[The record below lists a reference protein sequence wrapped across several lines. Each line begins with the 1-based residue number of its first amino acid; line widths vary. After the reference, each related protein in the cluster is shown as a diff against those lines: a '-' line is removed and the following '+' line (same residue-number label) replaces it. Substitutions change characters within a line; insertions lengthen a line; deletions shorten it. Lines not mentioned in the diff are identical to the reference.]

1 MSPRISALARWAGR
15 PWPRVVLGSL
25 VAAVLLALVLHK
37 VSLAT
42 VGHALT
48 HVSPPLVLLAA
59 LLAAGYVAMRALR
72 YRLLLGGGSSP
83 AVLGVTAASWGA
95 GQVLP
100 GPGGDA
106 AFIWLARRELGAS
119 VPRGTGAAVVARL
132 FDFASLA
139 VILLVAA
146 DLAGARL
153 PRSLRMGAIT
163 LALVLLVVIAT
174 LFIERVR
181 QPLLRRVEGVRFVG
195 RLAVRAETALGELS
209 SWRVGVGL
217 LATTAG
223 ARVLAALEYLCL
235 FLALG
240 AHVTFWQVWL
250 ALAVRTLLFA
260 LPIQGVGG
268 FGTSQVWWGAGL
280 ALAGLAIGP
289 ALTLG
294 LEIQVMDLLVALP
307 EGLIGWLGLRA
318 RRLIGH
324 PSVSRDPADGPPASS
339 ELVGAGSRTAMDH

>member
-1 MSPRISALARWAGR
+1 MRSEISALVRWAGR
-15 PWPRVVLGSL
+15 PWPRLGLGAL
-25 VAAVLLALVLHK
+25 VAVVLLALVLRK
-37 VSLAT
+37 VSLGT
-42 VGHALT
+42 VAHALS
-48 HVSPPLVLLAA
+48 HVSLPLVLLAA
-59 LLAAGYVAMRALR
+59 LLAAGYVTLRAWR
-72 YRLLLGGGSSP
+72 YRLLLGGGSS
-83 AVLGVTAASWGA
+83 AVVLGVTAASWGA

-106 AFIWLARRELGAS
+106 AFVWLARRELGAS
-119 VPRGTGAAVVARL
+119 ITRGTGAAVVARL

-139 VILLVAA
+139 VILLVSA

-153 PRSLRMGAIT
+153 PRPLRVGAIA
-163 LALVLLVVIAT
+163 LAVALVLVLAA
-174 LFIERVR
+174 LFLKRLRRPV
-181 QPLLRRVEGVRFVG
+181 LRRVEHLPLVG
-195 RLAVRAETALGELS
+195 RLAVRAEAGLSELS

-223 ARVLAALEYLCL
+223 ARVLAAGEYLCL

-240 AHVTFWQVWL
+240 AHVSIWQVWL

-260 LPIQGVGG
+260 LPVQGVGG

-307 EGLIGWLGLRA
+307 EGLTGWLGLRG
-318 RRLIGH
+318 RRLLRQG
-324 PSVSRDPADGPPASS
+324 SVAEEPVAPPPAAA
-339 ELVGAGSRTAMDH
+339 ELVGAGARPAMDR

>member
-1 MSPRISALARWAGR
+1 MTARISALARWAGR
-15 PWPRVVLGSL
+15 PWPRVGLGAL
-25 VAAVLLALVLHK
+25 VAAVLLFLVLHK

-42 VGHALT
+42 VGHSLA

-119 VPRGTGAAVVARL
+119 IPRGTGAAVVARL

-139 VILLVAA
+139 VILLVSA

-153 PRSLRMGAIT
+153 PRSLRVGAVA
-163 LALVLLVVIAT
+163 LAVALLLVIAS
-174 LFIERVR
+174 LFIQRVR
-181 QPLLRRVEGVRFVG
+181 QPLLRRVEGIRLVG

-209 SWRVGVGL
+209 SWRMGVGL

-268 FGTSQVWWGAGL
+268 FGTSQVWWAAGL

-307 EGLIGWLGLRA
+307 EGLIGWLGLRG
-318 RRLIGH
+318 RRLLR
-324 PSVSRDPADGPPASS
+324 PEAPLEAPAPPPPAAA
-339 ELVGAGSRTAMDH
+339 ELVGAGARPAMDR